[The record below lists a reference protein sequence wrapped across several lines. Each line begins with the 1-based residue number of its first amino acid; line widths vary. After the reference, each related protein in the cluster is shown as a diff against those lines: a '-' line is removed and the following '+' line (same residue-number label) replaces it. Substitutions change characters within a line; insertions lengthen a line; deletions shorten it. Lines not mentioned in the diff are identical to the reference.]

1 MTDAKDFEER
11 AEWLDG
17 ELKRRQPSSS
27 RFHPRDEELAA
38 YAEGGLTAARRSEV
52 QEHLLTC
59 PDCAGVVL
67 DLAPPAEPAPAPE
80 LPGARAIEAS
90 WQRLRPRLAEADVLR
105 GDRPEAKVVPL
116 PRRASPISHPNR
128 WAPLAAAL
136 LVAFLGSSV
145 LNVVQWQR
153 ANQSHGLSQMA
164 LLRHTRGEAPTLR
177 WLSPG
182 QWFEI
187 RLEAE
192 GRTGP
197 ARVELLNAAGQPLD
211 SIPAVA
217 DGETYAV
224 TVSSS
229 LLKPGVY
236 GARLAAAPGQP
247 QSEPLPFEV
256 VRAEASPA
264 PEKP

>member
-1 MTDAKDFEER
+1 MTDAKDFDER
-11 AEWLDG
+11 AAWLDG

-38 YAEGGLTAARRSEV
+38 YAEGGLTAARRSQV

-80 LPGARAIEAS
+80 IPGTQEIEAS
-90 WQRLRPRLAEADVLR
+90 WQRFRPRLAEAGVLR
-105 GDRPEAKVVPL
+105 GERPEAKVVPL
-116 PRRASPISHPNR
+116 ARRTSPAPHPVR

-136 LVAFLGSSV
+136 LIAFLGSSV

-153 ANQSHGLSQMA
+153 ANQSHGIAQMA
-164 LLRHTRGEAPTLR
+164 LLRNTRGEAPTLR

-187 RLEAE
+187 RLEAD

-197 ARVELLNAAGQPLD
+197 ARVEILSSGGQPLD

-229 LLKPGVY
+229 LLKPGIY
-236 GARLAAAPGQP
+236 GARLAASPGQP
-247 QSEPLPFEV
+247 KADALPFEV
-256 VRAEASPA
+256 VRADASRA